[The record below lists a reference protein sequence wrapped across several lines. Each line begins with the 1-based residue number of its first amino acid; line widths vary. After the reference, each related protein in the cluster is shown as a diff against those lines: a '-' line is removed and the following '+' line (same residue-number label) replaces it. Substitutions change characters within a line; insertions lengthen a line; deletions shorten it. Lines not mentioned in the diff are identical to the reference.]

1 LNCPTPSNANRRGC
15 NFNVVRRCGTPVSG
29 RPAEPLVSVL
39 LHLVTLYLLILGHIP
54 CAEARSFVLSRFD
67 VDIQVLP
74 SGDVLVTETVSPRFE
89 GSWNGIERLIPVE
102 YRTPQGFNYE
112 LRLDLISVT
121 DEQGTALKHES
132 SRERHYRN
140 VRVWI
145 PGAADTTRTFVLKY
159 RVRNGL
165 KFFDDHDELYWNV
178 TGDEWDV
185 PIEQATARI
194 LLPPNAAGV
203 RALAFTGAYGARE
216 EAATVSIDGSRIEMT
231 MTRQLGFREGL
242 TAVVGWD
249 KGLVA
254 APTSVDRAQQFLGAN
269 WPLLIPPLVLAAM
282 LRLWWTRGR
291 DPRLRPI
298 VVAYEP
304 PDNLT
309 PAEVGTLADE
319 SPDVRDITA
328 TVVNLAVRGYL
339 RIKER
344 KTEQLFGLWTSTDY
358 VFHRI
363 KPQQDWAGLPKHE
376 RLLLE
381 ALYKDQDGDE
391 VSLSSLENRF
401 YRSLPGIRDAIFD
414 SLQGRAY
421 YGQRPDRVKQNY
433 YLAGGLLALGLTF
446 GLAAVADSWGLAP
459 PAFFTA
465 GLLSG
470 AIVAGF
476 GRIMPA
482 RTLKG
487 TRALEGVLGFEEFLT
502 RVEADRFER
511 VVKTPDLFET
521 FLPYAMALGVETNW
535 ARAFESIVMTAPAWY
550 QGSDLAQFNTRG
562 FTSRMG
568 DMASRTGSTMTSAPR
583 SSGGSGFSGGGSSG
597 GGFGGGGGRGF

>member
-1 LNCPTPSNANRRGC
+1 MGRAAGPTVRARRHPHCP
-15 NFNVVRRCGTPVSG
+15 
-29 RPAEPLVSVL
+29 PALACLAL
-39 LHLVTLYLLILGHIP
+39 LCLLQCLSLLP
-54 CAEARSFVLSRFD
+54 AEARSFVLSRFD
-67 VDIQVLP
+67 VDLQVLP
-74 SGDVLVTETVSPRFE
+74 SGDLLVTETVSPRFE
-89 GSWNGIERLIPVE
+89 GSWNGIERLIPVD
-102 YRTPQGFNYE
+102 YRTPQGFNYQ
-112 LRLDLISVT
+112 LRLDMVSVT
-121 DEQGTALKHES
+121 DEQGNALQYES

-140 VRVWI
+140 FKIWI
-145 PGAADTTRTFVLKY
+145 PGATDATRTFVLTY

-185 PIEQATARI
+185 PIEQASARI

-216 EAATVSIDGSRIEMT
+216 EAATVSIDGSRITMT

-254 APTSVDRAQQFLGAN
+254 GPTSVDRAQQFLGAN
-269 WPLLIPPLVLAAM
+269 WPLAVPPCVLAVM

-304 PDNLT
+304 PDKLT

-328 TVVNLAVRGYL
+328 TVVHLAVRGYL
-339 RIKER
+339 RIKEQ

-358 VFHRI
+358 AFHRI
-363 KPQQDWAGLPKHE
+363 TPKENWAGLPAHE
-376 RLLLE
+376 RLLLQ
-381 ALYKDQDGDE
+381 ALYKDVDGDA
-391 VSLSSLENRF
+391 VSLGSLENTF

-414 SLQGRAY
+414 SLQARAY

-433 YLAGGLLALGLTF
+433 YLAGGALALGLTF
-446 GLAAVADSWGLAP
+446 GLAAVADNWELAP

-465 GLLSG
+465 GILSG
-470 AIVAGF
+470 VIVAGF

-482 RTLKG
+482 RTVKG

-511 VVKTPDLFET
+511 VVKTPELFET

-535 ARAFESIVMTAPAWY
+535 ARAFESIVTTAPAWY

-562 FTSRMG
+562 FTRRMG